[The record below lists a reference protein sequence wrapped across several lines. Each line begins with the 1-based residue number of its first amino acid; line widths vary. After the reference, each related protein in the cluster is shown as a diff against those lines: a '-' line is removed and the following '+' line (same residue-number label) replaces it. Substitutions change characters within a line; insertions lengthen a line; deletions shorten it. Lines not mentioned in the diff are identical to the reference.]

1 MFCSEAAKSVQPHH
15 LSVVV
20 YNLRDHAHRFQS
32 GKPAQVHGRFGVA
45 RTFTHSTVNGA
56 QRENMPG
63 TGD

>member
-1 MFCSEAAKSVQPHH
+1 MFSSKAAKSVQAHH

-20 YNLRDHAHRFQS
+20 HNLRDHAHRVQT

-45 RTFTHSTVNGA
+45 RTLTHSTVNGA
-56 QRENMPG
+56 KGENMPG